1 MGIYNF
7 IVGVWGVMRKIS
19 QVGIVLIFILGAI
32 YIFMP
37 KTDKAEMLSSANT
50 NQSEYT
56 SLSRLR
62 MDIVDKRL
70 TEMSASPSGALVSG
84 IIRGMNCKFAG
95 MLCEDKTKGEMEHFG
110 GSLMGLAT
118 KGLIVPFVQPPASGV
133 YYAMDS
139 LQKVGFIPKTYAAE
153 GIGFSGL
160 KVYLDIWKIFRDLAY
175 MIFVIVLIF
184 AGFAIMFQWKIGG
197 KTAVTLENALVKIV
211 FAMIIINFSYAI
223 AGFMIDLMYV
233 VMGIIVSFLGR
244 GITVNGSPADSAYI
258 AGLTNDY
265 INAGP
270 HMIFNSLFGDGQ
282 LNGQAKDWAVNGNFK
297 ISAAVFLT
305 KFIGSDGDLLAIFV
319 VPYRIAMSLI
329 SIIPDTLRWILS
341 IVNIYISAKIA
352 GVVGK
357 PAAWIGDTTS
367 MVAGATFSWGNL
379 PKIAGPIG
387 YIITFL
393 LFWPIALPLILSII
407 IMITFFYFFVRIV
420 FIVFFT
426 YVQIILAIVTAP
438 LMLMTEA
445 IPGQNRFLNWLK
457 GLVGQLST
465 FPILVGSFLLS
476 RMIASRADL
485 FKASFLAQKISPNE
499 GLWTPP
505 FMSDGYIGGYQL
517 RTGLDSGA
525 FLFLVGMS
533 IMFMTPEFIKM
544 AKKAIGGGGVPV
556 KFSPLSFFAAGTAIT
571 ALPNMYRN
579 AMFYSGLLP
588 NVARSGIDKVGS
600 FFGDNNYLG
609 KFGKSIQ
616 SGLKPFGKDA
626 LPKK

>member
-70 TEMSASPSGALVSG
+70 TEMSASPSGALLSG

-233 VMGIIVSFLGR
+233 FIGIIVSFLGR

-258 AGLTNDY
+258 AGLTQNY
-265 INAGP
+265 INGESS
-270 HMIFNSLFGDGQ
+270 MIVNSLTGDWDLIGGGF
-282 LNGQAKDWAVNGNFK
+282 LSAAKVFIGGIPYVGALIQITNIPALIGFFAIAFRLASAILYLVPDILRWVLSSISYFIAFKFSDSIASFTNVAFLKPIADITLPTGADWGFLPEIFK
-297 ISAAVFLT
+297 I
-305 KFIGSDGDLLAIFV
+305 
-319 VPYRIAMSLI
+319 
-329 SIIPDTLRWILS
+329 IIQLS
-341 IVNIYISAKIA
+341 IWVKLIPIILATILA
-352 GVVGK
+352 F
-357 PAAWIGDTTS
+357 II
-367 MVAGATFSWGNL
+367 MATFFV
-379 PKIAGPIG
+379 
-387 YIITFL
+387 YFL
-393 LFWPIALPLILSII
+393 
-407 IMITFFYFFVRIV
+407 RIV
-420 FIVFFT
+420 FLAFFT
-426 YVQIILAIVTAP
+426 YIQILIMVITAP
-438 LMLMTEA
+438 MQLMVDA
-445 IPGQNRFLNWLK
+445 IPGQNRFINWLK
-457 GLVGQLST
+457 GFAGLLST
-465 FPILVGSFLLS
+465 FPVLIGTFLLARIIIS
-476 RMIASRADL
+476 KADVIK
-485 FKASFLAQKISPNE
+485 FISGANTDVN
-499 GLWTPP
+499 LWTPP
-505 FMSDGYIGGYQL
+505 FVSDGYVGSVHVTGGF
-517 RTGLDSGA
+517 DSQA
-525 FLFLVGMS
+525 LLFLVGMA
-533 IMFMTPEFIKM
+533 IMFMAPEFVKM
-544 AKKAIGGGGVPV
+544 TKKAIGGGGLPV
-556 KFSPLSFFAAGTAIT
+556 KFSPGVFFGAAGAVT
-571 ALPNMYRN
+571 ALPSLMGT
-579 AMFYSGLLP
+579 AMFWGNFAPARLKGAIQGMGDKLSNNGGNFITKGL
-588 NVARSGIDKVGS
+588 GG
-600 FFGDNNYLG
+600 YLK
-609 KFGKSIQ
+609 KFGGDKA
-616 SGLKPFGKDA
+616 KP
-626 LPKK
+626 